1 MELESRCA
9 GSEHPR
15 SGEYALLGS
24 EPASVYFDSSLES
37 RSRHNASQCI
47 FKLPPELLCLVIK
60 HLRIIYPSVGMFDTY
75 RDDLSIAESSQSDSL
90 GWVYIT
96 HVCRQLREV
105 ALSSGELWSDIRC
118 EARCT
123 RWLSEWLRRSDGTP
137 LALTLLPWRMGTGE
151 DQKINTLFVEAPHH
165 LTRLRSIEIELMS
178 SPVLGSLR
186 TLLTGLAPQ
195 LEAINIDARTPT
207 LLLLPTPWFTSAT
220 APRLYRLVVSRLCFP
235 WTTAHFPHLTHL
247 HISYPFSRD
256 SAVRIEAAWPD
267 PATGHADIPREMTHP
282 SMDHVWECL
291 HRFPL
296 LQTLRLYNALPSCS
310 DIEAMLWQRRAG
322 KISMPSLREI
332 RIEDHCHR
340 CAVFLAA
347 LDTPQLESLD
357 VELSSGTRS
366 SDGETDSVTMKSY
379 RWMVEFSASYAQHS
393 DRRILGLDIEVNM
406 YNWSLKAYL
415 DSNIQDTHT
424 DESASTSR
432 PLFSFAVSR
441 LGGDMIES
449 AQREHLADLKILIGA
464 LPLDNVETLLSSS
477 DIDHAIIAGIEV
489 ISTDLWRH
497 IYKCCSTAKVLHV
510 VHTAI
515 IHCVPLLA
523 AGNSHTNLPH
533 SLRIDDEQ
541 IPMLPAMTH
550 LSLKFEKMW
559 ARRGEYIAD
568 SLVLWA
574 QLDPATTLIELTQQY
589 VQVIRDCLASRSGH
603 TTSLKYLELDVCAT
617 DDGDADLRTYE
628 LPLHE
633 VAAEVEVILSKGTG
647 SRRSDDSDDSDSDEL
662 ESSSDGTSDPEDE
675 DED

>member
-1 MELESRCA
+1 MQHECRSA

-15 SGEYALLGS
+15 SGESALLGS
-24 EPASVYFDSSLES
+24 EPASIYIDSSLES

-47 FKLPPELLCLVIK
+47 LKLPPELLCLVIK
-60 HLRIIYPSVGMFDTY
+60 HLRIIYPPIGMFDTY

-90 GWVYIT
+90 G
-96 HVCRQLREV
+96 
-105 ALSSGELWSDIRC
+105 SGELWSDIRC

-123 RWLSEWLRRSDGTP
+123 RWLSEWLRRSDSTP

-165 LTRLRSIEIELMS
+165 LTRLRSIEIELMP
-178 SPVLGSLR
+178 SPVRGSLR

-195 LEAINIDARTPT
+195 LEAINIDAHTPT
-207 LLLLPTPWFTSAT
+207 LLFLPTPWFTSAT
-220 APRLYRLVVSRLCFP
+220 APRLYRLVVSGLCFP
-235 WTTAHFPHLTHL
+235 WTTAHLPHLTHL

-256 SAVRIEAAWPD
+256 SAMRIEAAWPN
-267 PATGHADIPREMTHP
+267 PATGDADIPRDMTHP
-282 SMDHVWECL
+282 SMDHVWGCL

-310 DIEAMLWQRRAG
+310 DIEAMLWPGRAG

-366 SDGETDSVTMKSY
+366 SDGETDSATMKSY
-379 RWMVEFSASYAQHS
+379 RWMVEFFASYAQHS
-393 DRRILGLDIEVNM
+393 DQHSILGLDIEVNM

-424 DESASTSR
+424 DESAYTSR

-449 AQREHLADLKILIGA
+449 VQREHLADLKTLIGA

-523 AGNSHTNLPH
+523 AGNSNTNLPH

-541 IPMLPAMTH
+541 IPMLQALTH

-559 ARRGEYIAD
+559 ARRGEYVAD

-574 QLDPATTLIELTQQY
+574 QLDPATTLVELTQQY

-662 ESSSDGTSDPEDE
+662 ESSSDASNLLRSPALIWPNRYVCH
-675 DED
+675 